1 MKHLKTYE
9 NFSYQDFESVDEGLK
24 QWLIGAALSVGLMG
38 PVANTIAQDVVNDK
52 DPIEQTISNSKINL
66 ADIDFFV
73 VWMLNR
79 GYDRYAL
86 KNAPTDDANFKMWMD
101 WCQKYGKPATIYKS
115 LLLKGVKAEDIE
127 RYLKSK
133 FGEDLDFRQLDKLV
147 GAADDLSARILNRLQ
162 EKGKT
167 RDYLRYG
174 EMTDVNEVKEEGK
187 QIVQDLFNEYQKS
200 NESIGYRYKKF
211 NRY

>member
-9 NFSYQDFESVDEGLK
+9 NFSYQDFESIDEGLK
-24 QWLIGAALSVGLMG
+24 QWLIGAALSVASLF
-38 PVANTIAQDVVNDK
+38 PVANTIAQDVKSDK
-52 DPIEQTISNSKINL
+52 APLEQTISNPQINK
-66 ADIDFFV
+66 ADIGYFV

-79 GYDRYAL
+79 GYERYAL

-115 LLLKGVKAEDIE
+115 LQLKGVEAEDIE
-127 RYLKSK
+127 KYLKSK
-133 FGEDLDFRQLDKLV
+133 FGADLDFRQIDRLV
-147 GAADDLSARILNRLQ
+147 GAADDLSARILDRL
-162 EKGKT
+162 EGKGKT
-167 RDYLRYG
+167 RDYLRSG
-174 EMTDVNEVKEEGK
+174 EMTDVNEVTEDGK
-187 QIVQDLFNEYQKS
+187 QIVEDLFNKYQK